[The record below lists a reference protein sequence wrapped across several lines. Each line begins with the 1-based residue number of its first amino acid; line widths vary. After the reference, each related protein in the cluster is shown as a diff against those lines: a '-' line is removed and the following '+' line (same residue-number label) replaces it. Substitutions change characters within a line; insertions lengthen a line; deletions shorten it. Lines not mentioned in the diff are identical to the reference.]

1 MKTGPTLSVI
11 LVVLISFSLYYM
23 LFLFFGPIKREL
35 DTLTR
40 QGLLSYIL
48 TYFIIGVPIFLG
60 TYVLSKRERV
70 FKSLGL
76 SGNFATGITLSLL
89 FVSPMLAG
97 GLFIFGLNKEVSM
110 QTLIAQTVIAGFME
124 ELYFRGFLFGQ
135 LFRKT
140 KLGFIPAIFFGAV
153 LFASGHLY
161 QSQDINR
168 MMGIFMLTFLGAVF
182 FAWLFAEWN
191 YNLWV
196 PIWTHTL
203 MNLTWILFDF
213 DNTSLGGV
221 YANILRG
228 STIAFAI
235 VFTIVYKKRNRQR
248 LAINKHTLI
257 LKKSD
262 N

>member
-11 LVVLISFSLYYM
+11 LVVLVSFSLYYV
-23 LFLFFGPIKREL
+23 LFLFFGFIKREL

-40 QGLLSYIL
+40 QGILSYIL
-48 TYFIIGVPIFLG
+48 TYFIIGTPIFLG
-60 TYVLSKRERV
+60 TYVLNKRERV

-76 SGNFATGITLSLL
+76 SSGFTTGLTVSLL
-89 FVSPMLAG
+89 FVLPMLAG
-97 GLFIFGLNKEVSM
+97 GLFIFGLNKEIAIEN
-110 QTLIAQTVIAGFME
+110 LIAQTIIAGFME

-140 KLGFIPAIFFGAV
+140 KLGFIPAIFFGAL

-168 MMGIFMLTFLGAVF
+168 LIGIFIITFMGAVF
-182 FAWLFAEWN
+182 FAWLFTEWK

-213 DNTSLGGV
+213 DNTSLGGS
-221 YANILRG
+221 YANLLRG
-228 STIAFAI
+228 ATIAFAI
-235 VFTIVYKKRNRQR
+235 VFTIVYKKRKSQP
-248 LAINKHTLI
+248 LAVNKRILF
-257 LKKSD
+257 LKKGEK
-262 N
+262 